1 VGIARPSATRVPASN
16 KLGKGELCVFVSDIL
31 KLKDSEVVTT
41 GPDETV
47 DATARLLSRRRIGA
61 VVVVDM
67 DNAVI
72 GIISERDVVRGIAT
86 KGEAVLDTPVR
97 ALMTADVVTC
107 TTGETIAGIMKTM
120 TDHRFRHMPVV
131 EDGVLKGMISI
142 GDVVKHRLEETE
154 MEAQALR
161 DYVLAAH

>member
-1 VGIARPSATRVPASN
+1 MS
-16 KLGKGELCVFVSDIL
+16 VFVSDIL
-31 KLKDSEVVTT
+31 KLKDSDVVTT

-47 DATARLLSRRRIGA
+47 GATARLMNGRRIGA
-61 VVVVDM
+61 VVVVDG
-67 DNAVI
+67 DDTVI

-86 KGEAVLDTPVR
+86 KGDAILDTPVR
-97 ALMTADVVTC
+97 ALMTADVVAC
-107 TTGETIAGIMKTM
+107 TAGETIAGIMKTM
-120 TDHRFRHMPVV
+120 TTRRFRHMPII
-131 EDGVLKGMISI
+131 EDGVLRGMISI